1 MKRINTMVG
10 TIMGTVANAYQLV
23 VNLISAFALF
33 GLLADI
39 SSGTSMAGVL
49 PTILLIL
56 LFVAVIV
63 VAFILTCRIFK
74 YMNAAPETYKSKKGL
89 IIAAIV
95 FNFLVVIL
103 LCIGGFEGTAFGIIM
118 NVLCLLV
125 LVATN
130 VHLIV
135 DMCLEKKRVA
145 EMNKKDDSIPA
156 EAPEVAE
163 AVKVAEEKEQPN
175 LEDKKNEEK
184 K

>member
-1 MKRINTMVG
+1 MKRINTMVA

-63 VAFILTCRIFK
+63 VAFILTCIIFK
-74 YMNAAPETYKSKKGL
+74 YMNATPETYKSKKGL

-103 LCIGGFEGTAFGIIM
+103 LCIGGFEGAIFGIIM
-118 NVLCLLV
+118 NVLSILL

-130 VHLIV
+130 VLYIV
-135 DMCLEKKRVA
+135 DLCLEKGRVA
-145 EMNKKDDSIPA
+145 RKSAEEQTTSVEEPA
-156 EAPEVAE
+156 ATEP
-163 AVKVAEEKEQPN
+163 VKVDETNEQP
-175 LEDKKNEEK
+175 KTEEK
-184 K
+184 KDEKK

>member
-1 MKRINTMVG
+1 MKRINTMVA

-56 LFVAVIV
+56 LFVAVII
-63 VAFILTCRIFK
+63 VAFILTCIIFK

-95 FNFLVVIL
+95 FNFLVVLL
-103 LCIGGFEGTAFGIIM
+103 LCIGGFEGAIFGIIM
-118 NVLCLLV
+118 NVLSILL

-130 VHLIV
+130 VLYIV
-135 DMCLEKKRVA
+135 DLCLEKGRVA
-145 EMNKKDDSIPA
+145 RKSAEEQTTSVEEPA
-156 EAPEVAE
+156 ATEP
-163 AVKVAEEKEQPN
+163 VKVDETNEQP
-175 LEDKKNEEK
+175 KTEEK
-184 K
+184 KDEKK

>member
-74 YMNAAPETYKSKKGL
+74 YMNAAPETYESKKGL

-130 VHLIV
+130 VLLIV

>member
-1 MKRINTMVG
+1 MKRINTMIA
-10 TIMGTVANAYQLV
+10 TILGTVANAYQLV

-63 VAFILTCRIFK
+63 VAFILTCIIFK
-74 YMNAAPETYKSKKGL
+74 YMNAAPEVYKSKKGL

-95 FNFLVVIL
+95 FNFLVVLL
-103 LCIGGFEGTAFGIIM
+103 LCIGGFEGAIFGIIM
-118 NVLCLLV
+118 NVLSILL

-130 VHLIV
+130 VLYIV
-135 DMCLEKKRVA
+135 DLCLEKGRVA
-145 EMNKKDDSIPA
+145 RKSAEEQTTSVEEPA
-156 EAPEVAE
+156 ATEP
-163 AVKVAEEKEQPN
+163 VKVDETNEQP
-175 LEDKKNEEK
+175 KTEEK
-184 K
+184 KDEKK